1 VGESD
6 EYKRYIKN
14 IYVRIMNENLRLF
27 LEEYER
33 KEKMIKMKK
42 FKKTMWYRCCDYCK
56 HDCLMVDEIESIL
69 KNYYFNPVRCSFC
82 KVRHLI

>member
-1 VGESD
+1 MEYDKYGLLTNTSGVDMNDNFEIFSDVEESD

-42 FKKTMWYRCCDYCK
+42 FKKTCGMDVVIIVS
-56 HDCLMVDEIESIL
+56 MTV
-69 KNYYFNPVRCSFC
+69 
-82 KVRHLI
+82 